1 MNESPTEDLTL
12 FNKRWDIITNNNFTY
27 FNTLTR
33 APWDNIGRITQWVK
47 EDRLHKAIKFEP
59 ISPQLDRFM
68 VCGSL
73 DFNKEFIEYFS
84 QIGLS
89 EGNTSTPGDY
99 LVEKAFVEK

>member
-1 MNESPTEDLTL
+1 
-12 FNKRWDIITNNNFTY
+12 
-27 FNTLTR
+27 
-33 APWDNIGRITQWVK
+33 
-47 EDRLHKAIKFEP
+47 
-59 ISPQLDRFM
+59 M